1 MYRVLFCERRK
12 RFKKTFVRAIN
23 KTRSIVEC
31 QNGVHVNTRA
41 RRHGDDIASTNTP
54 GRTRTSTRRRRT
66 PRGDFYVRVRRV
78 RARSCLRFARAQLL
92 QRENESIVGENAS
105 VSLVDVERVH
115 PDLGPAGRGILAEQ
129 NERRRGRERTNDG
142 RDVGIDVLVDVFSHL
157 GDFTVA
163 PDLRG
168 QVEQRLLSIT
178 SRIFTW
184 AVVEYIYIY
193 RCRRRR
199 LFSIEA
205 YYCAARVCE
214 EEYSPPFF
222 LS

>member
-1 MYRVLFCERRK
+1 M
-12 RFKKTFVRAIN
+12 
-23 KTRSIVEC
+23 EC

-41 RRHGDDIASTNTP
+41 RRHGDDIASTNNTP
-54 GRTRTSTRRRRT
+54 GRRTRT
-66 PRGDFYVRVRRV
+66 PRGGDFYVRVRRV

-129 NERRRGRERTNDG
+129 NERQRGRERTNDG

-168 QVEQRLLSIT
+168 QVLDNNFSVM

-184 AVVEYIYIY
+184 AVVEYIYIYIYY

>member
-1 MYRVLFCERRK
+1 MKEEK
-12 RFKKTFVRAIN
+12 
-23 KTRSIVEC
+23 VEC

-41 RRHGDDIASTNTP
+41 RRHGDDIASTTNNTP
-54 GRTRTSTRRRRT
+54 GRTRTRRA

-105 VSLVDVERVH
+105 VW
-115 PDLGPAGRGILAEQ
+115 
-129 NERRRGRERTNDG
+129 ERTNDG

-178 SRIFTW
+178 SSRIFTW
-184 AVVEYIYIY
+184 AVVEYIYIYIYIY

>member
-1 MYRVLFCERRK
+1 M
-12 RFKKTFVRAIN
+12 RADDI
-23 KTRSIVEC
+23 
-31 QNGVHVNTRA
+31 HRA
-41 RRHGDDIASTNTP
+41 TASTRRHGDDITNT
-54 GRTRTSTRRRRT
+54 GRRT
-66 PRGDFYVRVRRV
+66 TRDFYVRVRRV

>member
-1 MYRVLFCERRK
+1 M
-12 RFKKTFVRAIN
+12 
-23 KTRSIVEC
+23 EC

-41 RRHGDDIASTNTP
+41 RRHGDDIASTTNNTP
-54 GRTRTSTRRRRT
+54 GRTRTRRA

-78 RARSCLRFARAQLL
+78 RARSFLRLARAQIL

-168 QVEQRLLSIT
+168 QVLDNNFSVM

-184 AVVEYIYIY
+184 AVVEYISVSPSKPIFN
-193 RCRRRR
+193 RSVLLCRPCLRRGVLTTF
-199 LFSIEA
+199 LFILTASR
-205 YYCAARVCE
+205 AAATLRSRRGV
-214 EEYSPPFF
+214 PPR
-222 LS
+222 

>member
-1 MYRVLFCERRK
+1 M
-12 RFKKTFVRAIN
+12 RADEDI
-23 KTRSIVEC
+23 IVAPPH
-31 QNGVHVNTRA
+31 GVHT
-41 RRHGDDIASTNTP
+41 RRHGGDDTTNNKP
-54 GRTRTSTRRRRT
+54 GRRTT
-66 PRGDFYVRVRRV
+66 PRGGDFYVRVRRV
-78 RARSCLRFARAQLL
+78 RARSFLRFARAQVL

-105 VSLVDVERVH
+105 VSLVDFERVR

-168 QVEQRLLSIT
+168 QVLDNFSVM

-184 AVVEYIYIY
+184 AVVEYISVSPSKSIFN
-193 RCRRRR
+193 RSVLLCRPCLRRGV
-199 LFSIEA
+199 LTT
-205 YYCAARVCE
+205 
-214 EEYSPPFF
+214 F
-222 LS
+222 LLS

>member
-1 MYRVLFCERRK
+1 MAAEVYGPGR
-12 RFKKTFVRAIN
+12 
-23 KTRSIVEC
+23 
-31 QNGVHVNTRA
+31 
-41 RRHGDDIASTNTP
+41 RRHGGDDTTTTTTNKP
-54 GRTRTSTRRRRT
+54 GRRRRRT
-66 PRGDFYVRVRRV
+66 TPPRGGDFYVRVRRV
-78 RARSCLRFARAQLL
+78 RARSFLRLARAQIL

-168 QVEQRLLSIT
+168 QVLDNNFSVM

-184 AVVEYIYIY
+184 AVVEYISVSPSKPIFN
-193 RCRRRR
+193 RSVLLCRPCLRRGV
-199 LFSIEA
+199 LTT
-205 YYCAARVCE
+205 
-214 EEYSPPFF
+214 F
-222 LS
+222 LLS

>member
-1 MYRVLFCERRK
+1 MKEEK
-12 RFKKTFVRAIN
+12 
-23 KTRSIVEC
+23 VEC

-41 RRHGDDIASTNTP
+41 RRHGDDIASTTNNTP
-54 GRTRTSTRRRRT
+54 GRTRTRRA

-168 QVEQRLLSIT
+168 QVEQHVFSLLRRRVFLLGRSSNI
-178 SRIFTW
+178 
-184 AVVEYIYIY
+184 YIYISVSSSTSIFN
-193 RCRRRR
+193 RSVLLCRPCLRRGVLTTF
-199 LFSIEA
+199 LFILTASR
-205 YYCAARVCE
+205 AAATLRSRRGV
-214 EEYSPPFF
+214 PPR
-222 LS
+222 

>member
-1 MYRVLFCERRK
+1 MKEEK
-12 RFKKTFVRAIN
+12 
-23 KTRSIVEC
+23 VEC

-41 RRHGDDIASTNTP
+41 RRHGDDIASTNNTP
-54 GRTRTSTRRRRT
+54 GRRTRT

-78 RARSCLRFARAQLL
+78 RARSCLRFARAQIL

-168 QVEQRLLSIT
+168 QVLDNNFSVM

-184 AVVEYIYIY
+184 AVVEYISVSPSTSIFN
-193 RCRRRR
+193 RSVLLCRPCLRRGVLTTF
-199 LFSIEA
+199 LFILTASR
-205 YYCAARVCE
+205 AAATLRSRRGV
-214 EEYSPPFF
+214 PPR
-222 LS
+222 

>member
-1 MYRVLFCERRK
+1 M
-12 RFKKTFVRAIN
+12 
-23 KTRSIVEC
+23 EC

-41 RRHGDDIASTNTP
+41 RRHGDDIASTNNTP
-54 GRTRTSTRRRRT
+54 GRRTRT

-193 RCRRRR
+193 IYIYRCRRRR

>member
-1 MYRVLFCERRK
+1 M
-12 RFKKTFVRAIN
+12 
-23 KTRSIVEC
+23 EC

-41 RRHGDDIASTNTP
+41 RRHGDDIASTNNTP
-54 GRTRTSTRRRRT
+54 GRRTRT

-168 QVEQRLLSIT
+168 QV
-178 SRIFTW
+178 
-184 AVVEYIYIY
+184 
-193 RCRRRR
+193 
-199 LFSIEA
+199 
-205 YYCAARVCE
+205 
-214 EEYSPPFF
+214 
-222 LS
+222 

>member
-1 MYRVLFCERRK
+1 M
-12 RFKKTFVRAIN
+12 RADEDI
-23 KTRSIVEC
+23 IVAPPH
-31 QNGVHVNTRA
+31 GVHT
-41 RRHGDDIASTNTP
+41 RRHGGDDTTNNKP
-54 GRTRTSTRRRRT
+54 GRRTT

-78 RARSCLRFARAQLL
+78 RARSFLRLARAQIL

-105 VSLVDVERVH
+105 VSLVDFERVR

-168 QVEQRLLSIT
+168 QVLDNFSVM

-184 AVVEYIYIY
+184 AVVEYISVSPSKSIFN
-193 RCRRRR
+193 RSVLLCRPCLRRGV
-199 LFSIEA
+199 LTT
-205 YYCAARVCE
+205 
-214 EEYSPPFF
+214 F
-222 LS
+222 LLS

>member
-1 MYRVLFCERRK
+1 MKEEK
-12 RFKKTFVRAIN
+12 
-23 KTRSIVEC
+23 VEC

-41 RRHGDDIASTNTP
+41 RRHGDDIASTTNNTP
-54 GRTRTSTRRRRT
+54 GRTRTRRA

-129 NERRRGRERTNDG
+129 NERRRGRRERTNDG

-178 SRIFTW
+178 SSRIFTW
-184 AVVEYIYIY
+184 AVVEYISVSPSKPIFN
-193 RCRRRR
+193 RSVLLCRPCLRRGV
-199 LFSIEA
+199 LTT
-205 YYCAARVCE
+205 
-214 EEYSPPFF
+214 F
-222 LS
+222 LLS

>member
-1 MYRVLFCERRK
+1 MTPQVTPMPTRYCIIVCNRR
-12 RFKKTFVRAIN
+12 RR
-23 KTRSIVEC
+23 
-31 QNGVHVNTRA
+31 
-41 RRHGDDIASTNTP
+41 RRHGGDDTTTTTNNKP
-54 GRTRTSTRRRRT
+54 GRRRRT
-66 PRGDFYVRVRRV
+66 TKPRGGDDFYVRVRRV
-78 RARSCLRFARAQLL
+78 RARSFLRLARAQIL

-105 VSLVDVERVH
+105 VSLVDFERVH

-168 QVEQRLLSIT
+168 QVLDNFSVM

-184 AVVEYIYIY
+184 AVVEYISVLSSKSIFN
-193 RCRRRR
+193 RSVLLCRPCLRRGV
-199 LFSIEA
+199 LTT
-205 YYCAARVCE
+205 
-214 EEYSPPFF
+214 F
-222 LS
+222 LLS

>member
-1 MYRVLFCERRK
+1 M
-12 RFKKTFVRAIN
+12 
-23 KTRSIVEC
+23 EC

-41 RRHGDDIASTNTP
+41 RRHGDDIASTTNNTP
-54 GRTRTSTRRRRT
+54 GRTRTRRA

-193 RCRRRR
+193 IYISVSSSTSIFNRSVLLCRPCLRRGVLTTF
-199 LFSIEA
+199 LFILTASR
-205 YYCAARVCE
+205 AAATLRSRRGV
-214 EEYSPPFF
+214 PPR
-222 LS
+222 

>member
-1 MYRVLFCERRK
+1 M
-12 RFKKTFVRAIN
+12 
-23 KTRSIVEC
+23 EC

-41 RRHGDDIASTNTP
+41 RRHGDDIASTNNTP
-54 GRTRTSTRRRRT
+54 GRRTRT

-184 AVVEYIYIY
+184 AVVEYIYIHIYIY

>member
-1 MYRVLFCERRK
+1 M
-12 RFKKTFVRAIN
+12 
-23 KTRSIVEC
+23 EC
-31 QNGVHVNTRA
+31 QNGVHVNTLLRA
-41 RRHGDDIASTNTP
+41 SSWRRH
-54 GRTRTSTRRRRT
+54 RLHQHTREEDKDKDKEDTTRRGFLRSRSSR
-66 PRGDFYVRVRRV
+66 PRSFFSASC
-78 RARSCLRFARAQLL
+78 ARSNTSAR
-92 QRENESIVGENAS
+92 NESIVGENAS

-168 QVEQRLLSIT
+168 QVLDNNFSVM

-184 AVVEYIYIY
+184 AVVEYISVSPSTSIFN
-193 RCRRRR
+193 RSVLLCRPCLRRGVLTTF
-199 LFSIEA
+199 LFILTASR
-205 YYCAARVCE
+205 AAATLRSRRGV
-214 EEYSPPFF
+214 PPR
-222 LS
+222 

>member
-1 MYRVLFCERRK
+1 MKIYIIIALPH
-12 RFKKTFVRAIN
+12 
-23 KTRSIVEC
+23 
-31 QNGVHVNTRA
+31 GVHTRC
-41 RRHGDDIASTNTP
+41 RHGGDDTTTTNTP
-54 GRTRTSTRRRRT
+54 GRRRRRRMRRRT
-66 PRGDFYVRVRRV
+66 PRGGDFYVRVRRV
-78 RARSCLRFARAQLL
+78 RARSFLRLARAQIL

-129 NERRRGRERTNDG
+129 NERRRGRRERTNDG

-168 QVEQRLLSIT
+168 QVLDNNFSVM

-184 AVVEYIYIY
+184 AVVEYISVSPSTSIFN
-193 RCRRRR
+193 RSVLLCRPCLRRGVLTTF
-199 LFSIEA
+199 LFILTASR
-205 YYCAARVCE
+205 AAATLRSRRGV
-214 EEYSPPFF
+214 PPR
-222 LS
+222 

>member
-1 MYRVLFCERRK
+1 MKEEK
-12 RFKKTFVRAIN
+12 
-23 KTRSIVEC
+23 VEC

-41 RRHGDDIASTNTP
+41 RRHGDDIASTTNNTP
-54 GRTRTSTRRRRT
+54 GRTRTRRA

-168 QVEQRLLSIT
+168 QVEQHVFSLLRRRVFLLGRSSNIY
-178 SRIFTW
+178 I
-184 AVVEYIYIY
+184 YIYIY

>member
-1 MYRVLFCERRK
+1 M
-12 RFKKTFVRAIN
+12 
-23 KTRSIVEC
+23 
-31 QNGVHVNTRA
+31 
-41 RRHGDDIASTNTP
+41 
-54 GRTRTSTRRRRT
+54 
-66 PRGDFYVRVRRV
+66 
-78 RARSCLRFARAQLL
+78 
-92 QRENESIVGENAS
+92 
-105 VSLVDVERVH
+105 DVERVH

-178 SRIFTW
+178 SSRIFTW
-184 AVVEYIYIY
+184 AVVEYIYIYIYIY